1 MLYKGER
8 LFGERGRKFKFAS
21 AVLGLIGHMVG
32 SGVLFV
38 SFFIIGWLISLTV
51 HTLDGI
57 HKLPQ
62 EIMDFMKVAEL
73 WFMYFDAVLCAIVLL
88 TGSASYL
95 KEMRIDR

>member
-1 MLYKGER
+1 M
-8 LFGERGRKFKFAS
+8 FGGRGRKFRFAS
-21 AVLGLIGHMVG
+21 AVLGLIGHMLG

-38 SFFIIGWLISLTV
+38 SFFIIGWTISLTV

-57 HKLPQ
+57 HKLPH
-62 EIMDFMKVAEL
+62 EIMDFIGVAEL